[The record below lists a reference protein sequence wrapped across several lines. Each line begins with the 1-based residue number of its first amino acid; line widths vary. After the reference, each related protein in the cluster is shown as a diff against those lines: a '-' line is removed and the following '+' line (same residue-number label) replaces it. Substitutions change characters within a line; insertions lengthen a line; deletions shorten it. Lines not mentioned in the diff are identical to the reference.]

1 MQVLSWIMILHG
13 GLVPGTSHVTL
24 FFYCEFSLPLHTAG
38 CHSVLPVCPVPAT
51 SRIHLCVPLSWGLSP
66 SCSLSSRKKSYSSFW
81 SQPSHHL
88 LRPASISW
96 CLLRAAHIHLPYC
109 GKWSGLLMSRALV
122 LCLPRQLSRHRP
134 AAWPRYYFIAGNYR
148 QGRSTWF

>member
-1 MQVLSWIMILHG
+1 MDNGSPWWPGSRDLSCHTVFLLWVLSAPPHSWLSFCPAC
-13 GLVPGTSHVTL
+13 VPSPCHPQDIPLCPIVLGT
-24 FFYCEFSLPLHTAG
+24 LPL
-38 CHSVLPVCPVPAT
+38 LQPFF
-51 SRIHLCVPLSWGLSP
+51 
-66 SCSLSSRKKSYSSFW
+66 LSSRKKSYSSFW
-81 SQPSHHL
+81 PQPSHHL

-96 CLLRAAHIHLPYC
+96 CLPRAAHIHLPYC